1 MTVNEGFAMRSE
13 DARGMHPGAA
23 LRERLERA
31 AEGLV
36 YTSES
41 DRPFEFFFLPG
52 GAAEGVPPREEFARA
67 LGMPDG
73 TRAEERTVEDF
84 LMRHIETSDPWD
96 AEAQRIRPRYEHL
109 REVLETELAEPRVYR
124 LGIIE
129 IDCYVVGA
137 DGRGNLAGVRTVAVE
152 T

>member
-1 MTVNEGFAMRSE
+1 MRSE
-13 DARGMHPGAA
+13 EKHGMHPDRG

-41 DRPFEFFFLPG
+41 DRPFEFFSLAG
-52 GAAEGVPPREEFARA
+52 GAAEGVPPGEEFARM
-67 LGMPDG
+67 LGVPEG
-73 TRAEERTVEDF
+73 TRVEERTVEDF

-96 AEAQRIRPRYEHL
+96 TEAQRIRPRYEHL
-109 REVLETELAEPRVYR
+109 RKVLETELGGARVYR
-124 LGIIE
+124 LGVIE
-129 IDCYVVGA
+129 IDCYVVGS
-137 DGRGNLAGVRTVAVE
+137 DMRGNLAGVRTVSVE